1 MTRYKCPSCSHTAPA
16 PQPFCPDGHVGSG
29 WIEVDDEL
37 DTGDGEVQEPSP
49 GSALA
54 PDSNPLLSP
63 LTTPLTTPTDRA
75 PCDRCGHVSSVGID
89 CCEVCG
95 GPLSSAAPVAPAAPA
110 AGPPGSSS
118 LGAGPGSLVAPP
130 PLREQIVEVA
140 LLGRPDAPIV
150 VLTQGSTEQF
160 GRAVGPLAQFLG
172 DGSYPNVSGTHVEVR
187 LGGTGCVLRDLNSTN
202 GTFIVDG
209 ERLVCVPT
217 SHWYAIIEGQSVQLG
232 NFPDRANAR
241 LEFTWGVAP

>member
-16 PQPFCPDGHVGSG
+16 PQPFCPNGHVGSG
-29 WIEVDDEL
+29 WIEGDDEL
-37 DTGDGEVQEPSP
+37 DTADADVQEPSP
-49 GSALA
+49 GSAGA
-54 PDSNPLLSP
+54 ADSNPLPPP
-63 LTTPLTTPTDRA
+63 LPTASVGAQCGRCGYA
-75 PCDRCGHVSSVGID
+75 GSAGFDRCG
-89 CCEVCG
+89 VCG
-95 GPLSSAAPVAPAAPA
+95 GPLSSTAPAAPA
-110 AGPPGSSS
+110 APAAPPPASS
-118 LGAGPGSLVAPP
+118 LPGAGPGSLVAPP

-150 VLTQGSTEQF
+150 VLTQGATEQF

-172 DGSYPNVSGTHVEVR
+172 DGSFPNVSGTHLEMR
-187 LGGTGCVLRDLNSTN
+187 LGDTGFVLRDLNSTN

-217 SHWYAIIEGQSVQLG
+217 GYWYAIIEGQSVQLG
-232 NFPDRANAR
+232 NYPDRANAR